1 MNWDPLRVWVSG
13 VPVRIRAHFQ
23 LRSFRPMNRD
33 VPLVA
38 DFVMRSYEK
47 FYVAQRFPWS
57 VPCERS
63 AMCVKS
69 NYESHWIFMAI
80 KG

>member
-1 MNWDPLRVWVSG
+1 MSWDPLRVWVSG

-23 LRSFRPMNRD
+23 LSFGPMNRD

-47 FYVAQRFPWS
+47 FYVA
-57 VPCERS
+57 
-63 AMCVKS
+63 
-69 NYESHWIFMAI
+69 
-80 KG
+80 